1 MRCEHKLSTI
11 GQLNCTKNFMI
22 LAKIVSFTIYHS
34 KFQLQNKIP
43 QINLRV
49 GKFTRQ
55 VLL

>member
-11 GQLNCTKNFMI
+11 GQLNCTKNLMI